1 MKTELYLITITFLC
15 ITACNPSTKK
25 DSKQNPIV
33 TFDSLAVTPPM
44 GWNSYNCFGATV
56 RESEVKA
63 NADFLAGNLKKHGW
77 QYIVVDY
84 CWFYPHH
91 PGSIQDNPPQFRLP
105 KDGSYVPWLA
115 MDQFGRLFPYVGKFP
130 SCTSDQGFKPLAD
143 YIHQQGL
150 KFGIHVMR
158 GIPRQAVWAKTP
170 VKGTNGINAAMIAD
184 TSSTCGWLNS
194 MYGLDMSK
202 TGSQEYLNS
211 LFELYG
217 QWGVDFIKVDDLSSP
232 YYLPEIEG
240 YRKAIAQCGRPIVFS
255 TSPGATPIAEGSHV
269 MNHANMW
276 RVSGDFW
283 DNWEQLNKMFELAH
297 QWSPYR
303 KHGHWPD
310 LDMLQLGRLSR
321 RGPVGN
327 ERETRFTQNE
337 QYTHFTLW
345 CIAKS
350 PLMMGG
356 DLTVADQFTLS
367 LLSNN
372 EVIAVD
378 QQSENN
384 HEVRNQNGI
393 VIWTADQPGTRSKY
407 MAVFNTNDGKTESI
421 VVSWSEIGVTGE
433 LKVRDLWTKKDLG
446 KFKEELSVNVEPH
459 GCRLFRIGE

>member
-1 MKTELYLITITFLC
+1 MKRELLFIIALLGLISSNS
-15 ITACNPSTKK
+15 TAKK
-25 DSKQNPIV
+25 ESKQNPVV

-63 NADFLAGNLKKHGW
+63 NADFLANNLKQYGW

-91 PGSIQDNPPQFRLP
+91 PKSIQDNPPQFRLP

-115 MDQFGRLFPYVGKFP
+115 MDNFGRLLPDVGKFP
-130 SCTSDQGFKPLAD
+130 SCSNDQGFKPLAD
-143 YIHQQGL
+143 YIHKKGL

-158 GIPRQAVWAKTP
+158 GIPRQAVWDKTL
-170 VKGTNGINAAMIAD
+170 VKGTNGINASMIAD
-184 TSSTCGWLNS
+184 TISTCGWLNS

-202 TGSQEYLNS
+202 SGSQEYLNS
-211 LFELYG
+211 LLELYA

-232 YYLPEIEG
+232 YYNLEVEG
-240 YRKAIAQCGRPIVFS
+240 YQKAIAQCGRPIVFS
-255 TSPGATPIAEGSHV
+255 TSPGATPITAGSHV

-283 DNWEQLNKMFELAH
+283 DNWEQLNKMFELAN
-297 QWSPYR
+297 QWLPYR
-303 KHGHWPD
+303 GHGHWPD

-356 DLTVADQFTLS
+356 DLTVVDPFTLS
-367 LLSNN
+367 LLSND

-384 HEVRNQNGI
+384 HEVRNQNGM
-393 VIWTADQPGTRSKY
+393 VIWTADLPGSKSKY
-407 MAVFNTNDGKTESI
+407 VALFNTNDGKAKPISVE
-421 VVSWSEIGVTGE
+421 WSEIGVSGE
-433 LKVRDLWTKKDLG
+433 LKVRDLWAKKDLG
-446 KFKEELSVNVEPH
+446 NFSEKISLSVEPH
-459 GCRLFRIGE
+459 GCRLVKIGQ